1 MLKEILNDATEQD
14 LKNFVSDF
22 MTRLECVMPQ
32 AYEELML
39 ELHKNVYGF
48 HFSKGLALKAVSEL
62 EDSNENKGGKYSL
75 EEACKIRRDYNIS
88 LNEYDFFYVLNVMYS
103 DYSKL
108 LNNDLV
114 SYVKM
119 VSLFLKVEDAPEGK
133 ALKYYLSM
141 RKDL

>member
-1 MLKEILNDATEQD
+1 MLKEILNDATKED
-14 LKNFVSDF
+14 LMNFVCDL
-22 MTRLECVMPQ
+22 MCELNITMPQ
-32 AYEELML
+32 VYETLL
-39 ELHKNVYGF
+39 IDLHKNVYGF
-48 HFSKGLALKAVSEL
+48 HFSKGLALKAVSEF

-119 VSLFLKVEDAPEGK
+119 VSLFLEDEDAPEGK

>member
-1 MLKEILNDATEQD
+1 MLKGILNDATKED
-14 LKNFVSDF
+14 LMNFVCDL
-22 MTRLECVMPQ
+22 MCELNITMPQ
-32 AYEELML
+32 VYETLL
-39 ELHKNVYGF
+39 IDLHKNVYGF

-75 EEACKIRRDYNIS
+75 EEVNKIRRDYNIS
-88 LNEYDFFYVLNVMYS
+88 LNEYDFYFVINMLYS

-108 LNNDLV
+108 LNNDLS

-119 VSLFLKVEDAPEGK
+119 SCLFLEDEDAPEGK
-133 ALKYYLSM
+133 AFKYYLSM

>member
-1 MLKEILNDATEQD
+1 MLKEILNDATKED
-14 LKNFVSDF
+14 LMNFVCDL
-22 MTRLECVMPQ
+22 MRELNITMPQ
-32 AYEELML
+32 VYETLL
-39 ELHKNVYGF
+39 IDLHKNVYGF

-75 EEACKIRRDYNIS
+75 EEVNKIRRDYNIS
-88 LNEYDFFYVLNVMYS
+88 LNEYDFYFVINMLYS

-108 LNNDLV
+108 LNNDLS

-119 VSLFLKVEDAPEGK
+119 SCLFLEDEDAPEGK
-133 ALKYYLSM
+133 AFKYYLSM